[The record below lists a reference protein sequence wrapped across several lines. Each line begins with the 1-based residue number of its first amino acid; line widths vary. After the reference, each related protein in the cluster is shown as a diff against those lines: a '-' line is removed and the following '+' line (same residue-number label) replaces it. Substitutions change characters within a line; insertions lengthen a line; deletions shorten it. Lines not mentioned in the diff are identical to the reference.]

1 MKNETR
7 KAYLALAVVSFF
19 WGTTYLASRISAHY
33 IPGLFVAG
41 VRQFVSGL
49 LLVAYFKS
57 MGYAW
62 PDKKSWAKIAV
73 QGLFL
78 LCISNGL
85 LTWAME
91 YIDSGLGAII
101 AGLVPLFVAL
111 FSILLLRFARFTPL
125 MILGLVVGLGGIV
138 TIFYEHF
145 AQLMNSRFAFGI
157 GLSLIATVSWSFGTV
172 FASRYKPRTELLFG
186 VGLQMLLAGSAMLAV
201 CGLWG
206 KYANL
211 METDSRALW
220 SLLYLILVGS
230 LLTYSAYVFAVSK
243 LPPTQ
248 VSVYA
253 YINPVVAIFLGWLL
267 LNEHMSMNVITGT
280 LITLGGVYLVNK
292 EFKKQQSRSPERE
305 MPQSGTLPAERKRL
319 RTGLLKQAV
328 FLVVQRN
335 WFKQ

>member
-1 MKNETR
+1 MKDFCIVMKREQR
-7 KAYLALAVVSFF
+7 KAYVALALVSFF
-19 WGTTYLASRISAHY
+19 WGTTYLASKISAHY
-33 IPGLFVAG
+33 MPGLFVAG
-41 VRQFVSGL
+41 VRQFISGL
-49 LLVAYFKS
+49 ILVGYFKS
-57 MGYAW
+57 AGYAW

-73 QGLFL
+73 QGFFL

-125 MILGLVVGLGGIV
+125 MILGLVVGFGGIV

-145 AQLMNSRFAFGI
+145 AQLVNSKYAFGI

-172 FASRYKPRTELLFG
+172 FASRYKPKTDILFS
-186 VGLQMLLAGSAMLAV
+186 VGLQMLIAGIIMLTV
-201 CGLWG
+201 CGLSG
-206 KYANL
+206 KYVDLTEAN
-211 METDSRALW
+211 SSALW
-220 SLLYLILVGS
+220 GLLYLIVIGS

-253 YINPVVAIFLGWLL
+253 YINPIVAIFLGWLIL
-267 LNEHMSMNVITGT
+267 KEHMSMNVVTGT

-292 EFKKQQSRSPERE
+292 EFKKQQ
-305 MPQSGTLPAERKRL
+305 
-319 RTGLLKQAV
+319 AV
-328 FLVVQRN
+328 GPRRHKDTEVYEGSVSMFA
-335 WFKQ
+335 KPTKK